1 MQPSTLAKN
10 ALLSG
15 IKSGAAI
22 TGIGQFTKGLS
33 IQVRSEHSVGSPSL
47 SGDFRLLHGDF
58 DTFICQHLPLDSET
72 LQDISTQISKPA
84 KLNFENVRQLIIQHI
99 GAEHNAEIVN
109 KHLFA
114 TSEWSLI
121 NI

>member
-1 MQPSTLAKN
+1 MQELPKN
-10 ALLSG
+10 TLLSG
-15 IKSGAAI
+15 IKEGAAI

-33 IQVRSEHSVGSPSL
+33 IQVRSDHSVGSPSL

-58 DTFICQHLPLDSET
+58 DTFICHHLPLGSEMLRDVAT
-72 LQDISTQISKPA
+72 RISKPT

-99 GAEHNAEIVN
+99 GAEHNAEIIN